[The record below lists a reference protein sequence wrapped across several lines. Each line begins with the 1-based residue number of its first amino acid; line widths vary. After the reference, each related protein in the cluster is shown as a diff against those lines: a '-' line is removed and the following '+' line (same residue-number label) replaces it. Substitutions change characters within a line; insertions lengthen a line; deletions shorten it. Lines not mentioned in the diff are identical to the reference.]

1 MKTTIQLVATSAI
14 VLFTC
19 VSLGLADQSSRD
31 NVQPAAEVEPAKSL
45 PSIGFV
51 SENKNDPSVTRSDAT
66 PVYDAAQGPSENG
79 GDINLNG
86 VPNEVA
92 DAVLYT
98 KYFIYGLQVFC
109 IDQQAQIM
117 ETDTNADGL
126 RLTVGDLVY
135 QIRIIEE

>member
-1 MKTTIQLVATSAI
+1 MKTAINLVAASAI
-14 VLFTC
+14 VLLVC
-19 VSLGLADQSSRD
+19 VSLGLADQSSSD
-31 NVQPAAEVEPAKSL
+31 NVQPAVEVEPVKSL
-45 PSIGFV
+45 PSISLV
-51 SENKNDPSVTRSDAT
+51 SDNKNDPSVSQSFTA
-66 PVYDAAQGPSENG
+66 PVYDAAQSPSENG

>member
-1 MKTTIQLVATSAI
+1 MKTAIHLVATSAI
-14 VLFTC
+14 VLFVC

-31 NVQPAAEVEPAKSL
+31 NVQPAAEVEPTKSL

-51 SENKNDPSVTRSDAT
+51 SENENDPSVTRSDAT

-86 VPNEVA
+86 IPNEVA

-98 KYFIYGLQVFC
+98 KYFIYGLQVFR
-109 IDQQAQIM
+109 IDQQAQVM

-135 QIRIIEE
+135 QIRIIE

>member
-1 MKTTIQLVATSAI
+1 MKTAIHLVATSAI
-14 VLFTC
+14 VLFVC

-31 NVQPAAEVEPAKSL
+31 NVQPAAEVKPVKSL
-45 PSIGFV
+45 PSLSLV
-51 SENKNDPSVTRSDAT
+51 SENENDPSVARTVDT

-92 DAVLYT
+92 DVVLYT
-98 KYFIYGLQVFC
+98 KYFIYGLQVFR
-109 IDQQAQIM
+109 IDQQAQVM

-135 QIRIIEE
+135 QIRIIE

>member
-1 MKTTIQLVATSAI
+1 MKTAIHLVATSAI
-14 VLFTC
+14 VLFVC

-31 NVQPAAEVEPAKSL
+31 NVQPAAEFEPVKSL
-45 PSIGFV
+45 PSISLV
-51 SENKNDPSVTRSDAT
+51 SENKNGPSMARSDAT

-98 KYFIYGLQVFC
+98 KYFIYGLQVFR

-126 RLTVGDLVY
+126 KLTVGDLVY
-135 QIRIIEE
+135 QIRIIE

>member
-1 MKTTIQLVATSAI
+1 MKTAIHLVATSAI
-14 VLFTC
+14 VLFVC

-31 NVQPAAEVEPAKSL
+31 NVQPAAEVKPVKSL
-45 PSIGFV
+45 PYLSLVG
-51 SENKNDPSVTRSDAT
+51 ENENDPSVARTVDT

-92 DAVLYT
+92 DVVLYT
-98 KYFIYGLQVFC
+98 KYFIYGLQVFR
-109 IDQQAQIM
+109 IDQQAQVM

-126 RLTVGDLVY
+126 KLTVGDLVY
-135 QIRIIEE
+135 QIRIIE